1 MCLYI
6 YKSKPFIITKFR
18 GTTVIEIQGQRFVEM
33 FIFLILNMNFLFN
46 LDLVQKTVLY
56 FGWQNKIK
64 NPTYAVDVFYTNLE
78 T

>member
-56 FGWQNKIK
+56 FG
-64 NPTYAVDVFYTNLE
+64 
-78 T
+78 